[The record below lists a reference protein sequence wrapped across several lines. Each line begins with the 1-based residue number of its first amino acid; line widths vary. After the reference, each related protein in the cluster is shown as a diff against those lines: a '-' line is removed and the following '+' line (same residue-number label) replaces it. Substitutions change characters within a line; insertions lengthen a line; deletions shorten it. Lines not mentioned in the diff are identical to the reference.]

1 MENYDDF
8 DFNDVHSNDGDTSD
22 VDLNDVK
29 DDSYLVS
36 SGYQSSDDSDDADN
50 IHNDDLVEVDVIVGD
65 RLMSINYIISNEI
78 HAMEFGNVNEANV
91 FYYRY
96 GKCKD
101 FAIRKSDVRTKG
113 PKDRAQINVLPSHE
127 IRTCHIM
134 GYMIVQKG
142 RYVGVGF
149 TKKDMYNYFDKKNV

>member
-1 MENYDDF
+1 MLVTFDLIRKLGIVINVEFCCVKSCVNFRFTMENYDDF
-8 DFNDVHSNDGDTSD
+8 DFNDVHSSDGDTSD
-22 VDLNDVK
+22 VELNDVK

-78 HAMEFGNVNEANV
+78 YAMEFGNVNEANE

-113 PKDRAQINVLPSHE
+113 PKGSKITVMR
-127 IRTCHIM
+127 
-134 GYMIVQKG
+134 
-142 RYVGVGF
+142 
-149 TKKDMYNYFDKKNV
+149 